1 MIHRLIISSSYL
13 DYIGN
18 SATLFILLY
27 SFKSHTILYNFK
39 LMANNNDGDRDGI
52 GSLFKDH
59 KLTFLLIAAGTTS
72 VLITIYHLISVCLY
86 NQNQAPRQRQPQQQ
100 QWHLQPAG
108 NSTEASVAELIPAHK
123 YKKGEGFGGYD
134 KDEGVVCAVCLA
146 EFEEGEELRTLPEC
160 LHSFHA
166 PCIDMWLFSHST
178 CPVCR
183 GDATPSPSPRIGWH
197 GETRLNST

>member
-1 MIHRLIISSSYL
+1 
-13 DYIGN
+13 
-18 SATLFILLY
+18 
-27 SFKSHTILYNFK
+27 
-39 LMANNNDGDRDGI
+39 MANNNDGDRDGI

-72 VLITIYHLISVCLY
+72 LFITIYHLITVCLY
-86 NQNQAPRQRQPQQQ
+86 NRNQTPRSPPPRQLQPQDP
-100 QWHLQPAG
+100 H
-108 NSTEASVAELIPAHK
+108 NSAEASVAELIPAHK
-123 YKKGEGFGGYD
+123 YNRGEGLVGYAN
-134 KDEGVVCAVCLA
+134 DEDVVCAVCLA

-183 GDATPSPSPRIGWH
+183 GDATPSPSPTIGWH
-197 GETRLNST
+197 GETRLDSRRY